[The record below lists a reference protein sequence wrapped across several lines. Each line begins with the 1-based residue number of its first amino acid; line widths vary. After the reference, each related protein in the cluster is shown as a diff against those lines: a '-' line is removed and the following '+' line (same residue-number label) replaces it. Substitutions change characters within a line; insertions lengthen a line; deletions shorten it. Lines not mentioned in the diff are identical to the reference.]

1 MTRVLTGSH
10 QLRNLFAALTEQ
22 TFQVEFGVADPALID
37 YLSELLVRF
46 VRFESIFRVRDL
58 FGRRLEEVADML
70 LQAEECESRPRR
82 EIHRHIGDFTL
93 FWTGVYPEALK
104 QLRRWDRKDAVLD
117 YTAQGKQ
124 SYLIASS
131 IENEDSPIPPRV
143 LRRLSDEFEVCSTGL
158 RRVRSEWEQGRSPRR

>member
-58 FGRRLEEVADML
+58 FGRRL
-70 LQAEECESRPRR
+70 
-82 EIHRHIGDFTL
+82 
-93 FWTGVYPEALK
+93 
-104 QLRRWDRKDAVLD
+104 
-117 YTAQGKQ
+117 
-124 SYLIASS
+124 
-131 IENEDSPIPPRV
+131 
-143 LRRLSDEFEVCSTGL
+143 
-158 RRVRSEWEQGRSPRR
+158 